1 MLEAFDGLTLSR
13 LQSTSLHPLV
23 VIFSVGVLRVIL
35 RCRLDWAELLGV
47 SVKRR
52 DFIRFLGSVVLFSPT
67 AASAQVP
74 GRTYRVGSLHSAP
87 LTAPHHVAFFDELR
101 RAGFVEGQNL
111 TVDKLGYGLR
121 QEQFSAHAAELAT
134 AKVDAILCAGDL
146 AIREAQQVTGTI
158 PILGITEDMVRA
170 GLARSLSKPGGNT
183 TGVSILA
190 SDLDIKRQEILS
202 EMMPTA
208 RRIAVLADTNNIA
221 PHQLETLEAAR
232 LRAASRF

>member
-1 MLEAFDGLTLSR
+1 M
-13 LQSTSLHPLV
+13 
-23 VIFSVGVLRVIL
+23 
-35 RCRLDWAELLGV
+35 
-47 SVKRR
+47 
-52 DFIRFLGSVVLFSPT
+52 
-67 AASAQVP
+67 P

-146 AIREAQQVTGTI
+146 AIREAQQATGTI

-221 PHQLETLEAAR
+221 PHQLETLQSGAT
-232 LRAASRF
+232 SRGVEILIYRVGQD